1 MPASPAGTGL
11 GLRHGRGREPLGG
24 LAEAVI
30 SQRTRHQGL
39 GRTLAWLSM
48 ARPARGGPANPKEC
62 YGEFKNNPPV
72 CVWWGGGTE
81 TELRSVSARWRA
93 LPLLHSRAPEPRTH
107 TSMRTPVFASL
118 GDSPLSLCMQEA
130 EPQGAEARRAH
141 ELQLL
146 LPGRA
151 PRALCSRA
159 SNPAGGWRRQ
169 GRHRGG
175 DKLPSPTR
183 TTARAVGSSGS
194 LPAGPHRHS
203 ETNAL
208 DTVLP
213 GAEPGGQQVL
223 HVASGTEGSP
233 APHTVRSDGKCGHAP
248 HLEFLGPGL

>member
-1 MPASPAGTGL
+1 MGVEGSL
-11 GLRHGRGREPLGG
+11 WEG

-30 SQRTRHQGL
+30 SQSTRHQGL

-62 YGEFKNNPPV
+62 YGGFKNNPPV

-81 TELRSVSARWRA
+81 TELRSVSAGWRA

-118 GDSPLSLCMQEA
+118 GDSPLSLCMREA
-130 EPQGAEARRAH
+130 EPQGAEARRAR

-159 SNPAGGWRRQ
+159 TNPAGGWRRQ
-169 GRHRGG
+169 GRRQTPKSHTHHRPRCG
-175 DKLPSPTR
+175 KLRRSPR
-183 TTARAVGSSGS
+183 RAPPPLRNQRSGHCAAWGRARWA
-194 LPAGPHRHS
+194 AGPARGLGHGGLSSPPHG
-203 ETNAL
+203 AL
-208 DTVLP
+208 
-213 GAEPGGQQVL
+213 
-223 HVASGTEGSP
+223 
-233 APHTVRSDGKCGHAP
+233 
-248 HLEFLGPGL
+248 